1 MPTLTFPL
9 SRIEGH
15 AQVVIEVQAGEVVS
29 ARFQAIEFRGF
40 EYFVQ
45 GAPAEQMPV
54 IAPRICGVCSTAH
67 HVAAVKALE
76 DAYGVTPPP
85 LALKIRELL
94 LLGQIIQNQATS
106 LFIFTMPDRIGVA
119 SIFQVAPSTSSGQ
132 APSTSSPPR
141 LPRVL
146 AMEVLAVAGQA
157 PSMSEQDNAR
167 IAMRALQVRKAGT
180 DLITTAGGQFIH
192 PVKAVVGGV
201 TSGIGSEKAATMRA
215 ELSEV
220 LPLACELFDCYWE
233 MSLAMGERIGTWGDD
248 APACYIAAI
257 ADCRPN
263 YCGDVIRVMCPQGD
277 VRISFPARDFRAHLT
292 YQETDYSYA
301 GQTSYEGEVI
311 RANSLARVNMARC
324 MGTPRADEYLA
335 HFHEAFG
342 QPAHAIMLFDLARGI
357 ELVYALER
365 AMEIL
370 AEPLDHEDTDVPYT
384 PRDGK
389 GYGLVE
395 APRGPLIH
403 HYSIKNGLIVQAE
416 FIIPTVHNALAIE
429 RALRVAARRYVTAEQ
444 VDMELERAVGRVVR
458 AFDPCIAC
466 ATH

>member
-15 AQVVIEVQAGEVVS
+15 AQVVIEVQGGEVVS
-29 ARFQAIEFRGF
+29 AHLEAMEFRGF

-45 GAPAEQMPV
+45 GVPAEQMVV
-54 IAPRICGVCSTAH
+54 IVPRICGVCSTAH
-67 HVAAVKALE
+67 HVAAVKTLE
-76 DAYGVTPPP
+76 EVYGVAPPP

-94 LLGQIIQNQATS
+94 LLGQIVQNQATS
-106 LFIFTMPDRIGVA
+106 LFIFTMPDRLGVA
-119 SIFQVAPSTSSGQ
+119 SIFQLAEEAG
-132 APSTSSPPR
+132 AGEER
-141 LPRVL
+141 AVL
-146 AMEVLAVAGQA
+146 AT
-157 PSMSEQDNAR
+157 
-167 IAMRALQVRKAGT
+167 RALQVRKAGT
-180 DLITTAGGQFIH
+180 DLITVAGGQFIH
-192 PVKAVVGGV
+192 PIKAIVGGV
-201 TSGIGSEKAATMRA
+201 TSGVRPEVAAEMRA
-215 ELSEV
+215 RLVEA
-220 LPLACELFDCYWE
+220 LPIACDLFDHYWE

-248 APACYIAAI
+248 APACYVAAI

-263 YCGDVIRVMCPQGD
+263 YYGDVIRVMCPDGT
-277 VRISFPARDFRAHLT
+277 VRDRFPARDFRSYLT
-292 YQETDYSYA
+292 YQESDYSYA
-301 GQTSYEGEVI
+301 GQTSYGENVL
-311 RANSLARVNMARC
+311 RANSLARINMARC

-335 HFHEAFG
+335 RFQEAFG

-370 AEPLDHEDTDVPYT
+370 DEPLDQEDTAVPYT
-384 PRDGK
+384 PRDGE

-403 HYSIKNGLIVQAE
+403 YYRIEHGLIVQAK
-416 FIIPTVHNALAIE
+416 FIIPTVHNMLAIE
-429 RALRVAARRYVTAEQ
+429 RALCVAARRYVSAEQ
-444 VDMELERAVGRVVR
+444 VNMELERAVGRVVR

>member
-15 AQVVIEVQAGEVVS
+15 AQVVIEVRAGKVVS
-29 ARFQAIEFRGF
+29 ARFEAMEFRGF

-54 IAPRICGVCSTAH
+54 ITPRICGVCSTAH

-76 DAYGVTPPP
+76 DAYGITPPP

-94 LLGQIIQNQATS
+94 LLGQIVQNQATS
-106 LFIFTMPDRIGVA
+106 LFIFTMPDRLGLA
-119 SIFQVAPSTSSGQ
+119 SIFP
-132 APSTSSPPR
+132 
-141 LPRVL
+141 L
-146 AMEVLAVAGQA
+146 AEEG
-157 PSMSEQDNAR
+157 SEQVSAK
-167 IAMRALQVRKAGT
+167 IAMRALRVRKAGT

-201 TSGIGSEKAATMRA
+201 TSGVGPEQAAAMGA
-215 ELSEV
+215 ELAEA
-220 LPLACELFDCYWE
+220 LPIACELFDYYWE
-233 MSLAMGERIGTWGDD
+233 MSMAMGERIGTWGDD
-248 APACYIAAI
+248 APACYIAAV

-263 YCGDVIRVMCPQGD
+263 YYGDVIRVMCPAGI
-277 VRISFPARDFRAHLT
+277 VRARFPARDFRAHLT

-301 GQTSYEGEVI
+301 GQTSYEGEVM
-311 RANSLARVNMARC
+311 RANSLARANMAHC
-324 MGTPRADEYLA
+324 MGTPLADEYLER
-335 HFHEAFG
+335 FHEAFG

-370 AEPLDHEDTDVPYT
+370 AEPLDREDTAIPYT
-384 PRDGK
+384 PRDGE

-403 HYSIKNGLIVQAE
+403 HYRIEKGLIAE
-416 FIIPTVHNALAIE
+416 AKFIIPTVHNTLAIE
-429 RALRVAARRYVTAEQ
+429 RALRVAARRYVTAER

>member
-15 AQVVIEVQAGEVVS
+15 AQVVIKVQAGKVVS
-29 ARFQAIEFRGF
+29 AHFQAMEFRGF
-40 EYFVQ
+40 QHFVQ
-45 GAPAEQMPV
+45 GGPAEQMPV
-54 IAPRICGVCSTAH
+54 ITPRICGVCSTAH

-106 LFIFTMPDRIGVA
+106 LFIFTMPDRPGVA
-119 SIFQVAPSTSSGQ
+119 SIFQVAPSFPPSEGETS
-132 APSTSSPPR
+132 
-141 LPRVL
+141 
-146 AMEVLAVAGQA
+146 EHIHAG
-157 PSMSEQDNAR
+157 

-201 TSGIGSEKAATMRA
+201 TSGVGPEQAAAMRA
-215 ELSEV
+215 ELAEV
-220 LPLACELFDCYWE
+220 LPIACELFDLYWE
-233 MSLAMGERIGTWGDD
+233 MSLEMGERIGTWGDD
-248 APACYIAAI
+248 APACYIAAV

-263 YCGDVIRVMCPQGD
+263 YYGDVIRVMCPEGVAR
-277 VRISFPARDFRAHLT
+277 VRFPARDFRAHLT

-324 MGTPRADEYLA
+324 MGTPHADEYLA
-335 HFHEAFG
+335 RFHEAFG

-357 ELVYALER
+357 ELIYALER
-365 AMEIL
+365 GIEIL

-384 PRDGK
+384 PRDGE

-403 HYSIKNGLIVQAE
+403 HYRIENGLIAQAE
-416 FIIPTVHNALAIE
+416 FIIPTVHNSLAIE
-429 RALRVAARRYVTAEQ
+429 RALRVAAERYITAER